1 RLHSLCTL
9 DGMNALKPKT
19 VQEALKDEH
28 PGVRRHALRL
38 SEQFMSRERKR
49 PDEEALT
56 KAVANF
62 PAEPDGQVRLQ
73 LAFTL
78 GECPDPQAPQALAK
92 LAVAAG
98 DDPFIRSAIMSSI
111 NGKNLEPIF
120 RTIVEDKKGAAIKW
134 FDALL
139 GMATAFG
146 QKDARNSLLKLLVE
160 PKDGFFTTW
169 QMTALA
175 DWLDGLEQKNSA
187 LDSETLRCL
196 QPIIAEA
203 RIRAAA
209 G

>member
-1 RLHSLCTL
+1 MLLWKNDPGLVTTLEKLAIMSERPLCRLHSLCTL

-62 PAEPDGQVRLQ
+62 PIDNDGQVRLQ

-92 LAVAAG
+92 LAVVAG

-111 NGKNLEPIF
+111 NAKNLE
-120 RTIVEDKKGAAIKW
+120 
-134 FDALL
+134 
-139 GMATAFG
+139 
-146 QKDARNSLLKLLVE
+146 
-160 PKDGFFTTW
+160 
-169 QMTALA
+169 
-175 DWLDGLEQKNSA
+175 
-187 LDSETLRCL
+187 
-196 QPIIAEA
+196 
-203 RIRAAA
+203 
-209 G
+209 